1 MDRLRSRKK
10 TGYQFA
16 YLFSFFI
23 VCIAYFLKRY
33 EFSSNFHL
41 HLSLVAIVSSFII
54 YLWHIKRSGWSLET
68 VLAGLSAC
76 IFLIALPFE
85 TYTLSSTTD
94 FSMIAFFLLST
105 SVDKTDS
112 RLLERLFYF
121 KLLGATIVLFFYCAS
136 LLPDVVMV
144 RPDSDLMRH
153 SYGFMHPNSFG
164 MYMTSIVFDF
174 VLMNQ
179 KWQLKKVVPLLFL
192 SFLTYSVSNSRTS
205 LLILLFT
212 IFCYLLKP
220 ILVKRQVSSNGLIL
234 MVGLLFTV
242 GIMLPYFYKMDNSV
256 YDLLNRLLSR
266 RLEIGHLYF
275 ERFGFSLFPRDI
287 AIVNEFNGRYL
298 YNDSFYVDAILHQGI
313 LLFLLYP
320 ILIYVQL
327 FRKRMNL
334 FHVALFLSTFLISM
348 LEGHGASIC
357 ICSILLIPYFSTN
370 SGNERDDT
378 VLNDVY
384 Q

>member
-1 MDRLRSRKK
+1 MNRIRSRKK

-16 YLFSFFI
+16 YLFSFVA
-23 VCIAYFLKRY
+23 VCVAYFFRRY
-33 EFSSNFHL
+33 EFSSNFHIN
-41 HLSLVAIVSSFII
+41 LSLVAIVSSFII
-54 YLWHIKRSGWSLET
+54 YLWHIKRSGWSSET
-68 VLAGLSAC
+68 LLAGLSAC

-85 TYTLSSTTD
+85 TYALSSTTD

-121 KLLGATIVLFFYCAS
+121 KLLGATIVLFFYCAH

-144 RPDSDLMRH
+144 RPDSDMVRH

-164 MYMTSIVFDF
+164 MYMTSIAFDF

-179 KWQLKKVVPLLFL
+179 KWQLKKLIPLLFL
-192 SFLTYSVSNSRTS
+192 SFLTYSITNSRTS

-212 IFCYLLKP
+212 IFCYLMKP
-220 ILVKRQVSSNGLIL
+220 ILVKWTVDSKILIL
-234 MVGLLFTV
+234 MVGLSFIV
-242 GIMLPYFYKMDNSV
+242 GIMLPYFYKMDNSI

-287 AIVNEFNGRYL
+287 GIVNEFNGRYL
-298 YNDSFYVDAILHQGI
+298 YNDSFYVDSILHQGI

-334 FHVALFLSTFLISM
+334 FYAALFLSTFLISM

-357 ICSILLIPYFSTN
+357 TCSILLIPYFTTN
-370 SGNERDDT
+370 SGNAGGDT
-378 VLNDVY
+378 VYTDR
-384 Q
+384 